1 MQWTDRVRHV
11 KVILVIVAVLIAV
24 ISLIVS
30 HRLIRDLEK
39 EEQNKM
45 EIWAEAMRTLNE
57 ADENTD
63 LNLVLKV
70 INENHTIPVIVMDSQ
85 GAIQSNRNIILPNKS
100 KVDSVAYV
108 QQLGRKLKASGKY
121 IRIFFNEPEEKEY
134 IDVCYDDSFMLKRL
148 STYPY
153 IQLGVVLIFVIV
165 ALFALLS
172 SKKAEQN
179 KVWVGLS
186 KETAHQLGTPI
197 SSLIAWVEYLR
208 TKEIDPSLLSE
219 MEKDVKR
226 LEMIAERF
234 SKIGSNPDPMPV
246 NISNSIR
253 TALSYME
260 TRISSKVKIYTHLPE
275 KPVLVLMNDSLF
287 AWVIENLT
295 KNAVD
300 AMEGQGEITFQVEE
314 RDKTVRIDITDSGKG
329 IPKSKYKTVFNPGYT
344 TKKRGWGLG
353 LSLVKRIIESY
364 HGGKIFVKNS
374 EVGKGT
380 TFRIELRKYRG

>member
-1 MQWTDRVRHV
+1 MSSIYDSRQRL
-11 KVILVIVAVLIAV
+11 KYLFILIATL
-24 ISLIVS
+24 IAIVS
-30 HRLIRDLEK
+30 VFVSDKLVKSLAQ
-39 EEQNKM
+39 EERQKV
-45 EIWAEAMRTLNE
+45 EIWAEAQRMIATETNGSNMALILKILE
-57 ADENTD
+57 SNT
-63 LNLVLKV
+63 
-70 INENHTIPVIVMDSQ
+70 TIPVLWCNEKDSVI
-85 GAIQSNRNIILPNKS
+85 AEKNIDLPEKDSDLFLKNKVRELKS
-100 KVDSVAYV
+100 KNPPI
-108 QQLGRKLKASGKY
+108 L
-121 IRIFFNEPEEKEY
+121 
-134 IDVCYDDSFMLKRL
+134 IDMQDGTFQYLYYDDSIILKRL
-148 STYPY
+148 LIYPY
-153 IQLGVVLIFVIV
+153 AQLTVVFIFILIAFL
-165 ALFALLS
+165 ALAS
-172 SKKAEQN
+172 TKKAEQN

-234 SKIGSNPDPMPV
+234 SKIGSNPDPTPV

-253 TALSYME
+253 TALNYME
-260 TRISSKVKIYTHLPE
+260 TRISAKVKIYTHLPDN
-275 KPVLVLMNDSLF
+275 PVLVLMNDSLF

-314 RDKTVRIDITDSGKG
+314 RDKTVRIDIADSGKG

>member
-1 MQWTDRVRHV
+1 MIATETNGSNMAL
-11 KVILVIVAVLIAV
+11 ILKI
-24 ISLIVS
+24 
-30 HRLIRDLEK
+30 LES
-39 EEQNKM
+39 
-45 EIWAEAMRTLNE
+45 
-57 ADENTD
+57 NT
-63 LNLVLKV
+63 
-70 INENHTIPVIVMDSQ
+70 TIPVLWCNEKDSVI
-85 GAIQSNRNIILPNKS
+85 AEKNIDLPEKDSDLFLKNKVRELKS
-100 KVDSVAYV
+100 KNPPI
-108 QQLGRKLKASGKY
+108 L
-121 IRIFFNEPEEKEY
+121 
-134 IDVCYDDSFMLKRL
+134 IDMQDGTFQYLYYDDSIILKRL
-148 STYPY
+148 LIYPY
-153 IQLGVVLIFVIV
+153 AQLTVVFIFILIAFL
-165 ALFALLS
+165 ALAS
-172 SKKAEQN
+172 TKKAEQN

-208 TKEIDPSLLSE
+208 TKEIDPSLLGE

-234 SKIGSNPDPMPV
+234 SKIGSNPDPTPV

-253 TALSYME
+253 TALNYME
-260 TRISSKVKIYTHLPE
+260 TRISAKVKIYTHLPDN
-275 KPVLVLMNDSLF
+275 PVLVLMNDSLF